1 MENLRSEIYKE
12 INPEFGAGPDVSVSA
27 IGNIYTRMMRF
38 NSKGTKE
45 LGHSHTFDHMTILA
59 SGKLKVTV
67 DEKETE
73 FKAPAMIYI
82 KAGKVHELE
91 AMEDKTL
98 AFCVHAL
105 RKADDYTDIIDPSQ
119 LPEGVSL
126 TDTINHSFPMDFDLI
141 SEIISNNPDYMR
153 NEKESKESGIRK

>member
-91 AMEDKTL
+91 AMEDRTL
-98 AFCVHAL
+98 SFCVSEFDIFTTSAL
-105 RKADDYTDIIDPSQ
+105 SGLANT
-119 LPEGVSL
+119 
-126 TDTINHSFPMDFDLI
+126 TASFLFSAIVIKL
-141 SEIISNNPDYMR
+141 ST
-153 NEKESKESGIRK
+153 